1 MAVVILVPPEAPTT
15 KRGTPSLS
23 RNMVGVIED
32 MGRLKGSIK
41 LLSEGSTP
49 KAFFVP
55 GVEKSSI
62 SLLYNIPVRVERYFE
77 PKLKVDK
84 NVKITT
90 NRKVFIVR

>member
-1 MAVVILVPPEAPTT
+1 MGTKTLGRWLRGRENTKLNETQNLTRDMAVIIFVPPEAPTT

-23 RNMVGVIED
+23 RNMVGDIED

-41 LLSEGSTP
+41 LLLDGSTP

-62 SLLYNIPVRVERYFE
+62 SLL
-77 PKLKVDK
+77 
-84 NVKITT
+84 
-90 NRKVFIVR
+90 